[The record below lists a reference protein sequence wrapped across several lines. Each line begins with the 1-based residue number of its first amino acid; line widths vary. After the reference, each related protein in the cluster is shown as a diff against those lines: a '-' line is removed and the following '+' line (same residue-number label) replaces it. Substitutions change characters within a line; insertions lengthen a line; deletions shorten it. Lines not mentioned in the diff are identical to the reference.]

1 MNRIIS
7 TLILILVVLSCNN
20 IERPKKP
27 DNLISK
33 DKMVDVITDI
43 SLMNAAKGLNKDLL
57 EKNAINPANYIYEKY
72 DIDSTQFAASNNYY
86 AYDVKEYEKIYTR
99 VKERLEKKKAEY
111 NLLQEQDKKEK
122 DSIRQVKKK
131 ERDSIKKLNINI
143 NRELKPIKERLPDL
157 PE

>member
-43 SLMNAAKGLNKDLL
+43 SLMNAAKGLDKDLL

-72 DIDSTQFAASNNYY
+72 NIDSTQFAASNNYY
-86 AYDVKEYEKIYTR
+86 AYDVKEYEKIYIR
-99 VKERLEKKKAEY
+99 VKERLENKKAEY
-111 NLLQEQDKKEK
+111 RLFQEQEKKEL
-122 DSIRQVKKK
+122 DSIREDRKR
-131 ERDSIKKLNINI
+131 ERDSIKKLNINR
-143 NRELKPIKERLPDL
+143 NSDFKSIKEKLPDL
-157 PE
+157 PK